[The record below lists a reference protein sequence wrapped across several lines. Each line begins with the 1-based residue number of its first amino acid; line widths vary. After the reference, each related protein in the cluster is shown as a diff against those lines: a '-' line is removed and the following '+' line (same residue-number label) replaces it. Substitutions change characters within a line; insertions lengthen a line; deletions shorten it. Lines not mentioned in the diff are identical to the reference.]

1 MIDLEK
7 RLRLFKQG
15 YWEVPDFL
23 DTSNFDFDWRPDP
36 HDRPYIHQFG
46 TQHQKT
52 GGPRFVI
59 PENEGIKYQSHQ
71 IAKKLPD
78 PNSRCYRNLVNDINF
93 DYSWH
98 PDETEPP
105 FIYVFGNQHYD
116 STTMPTVQY
125 RVSGATDKKY
135 MDNIVATLLP
145 ELEKWYT
152 PEGIDYSSFDYSWRP
167 NPHEPNMIH
176 QFGTQ
181 WQKTGGPTY
190 KPVDATVV
198 KYNDSQIAI
207 RLPNIRRW
215 TIPES
220 IDMDSFDFSWHPD
233 DTEPPYLYE
242 FGTQW
247 QKTGGPIYCMRDA
260 KIKKYC
266 DAQRATRLPMPKK
279 FKIVESVV
287 DFDYSW
293 HPDDTEEPY
302 TYVFGNEYFSPESM
316 PTVIY
321 RCRDSVGTKYI
332 TDIVA
337 TLDITKIKCENSIFD
352 IAVQHEFSTKYVHFY
367 IDTPTT
373 DYKKIL
379 PNIDNKSYLHLLNE
393 YEAVVPNDIVYKLFD
408 KLTDYPYILYHR
420 YPAKVEPLDIV
431 FFSNGEACAEDNY
444 NHLLEITKN
453 LPNKV
458 QRIDRVNGRVK
469 SQHAAANISTTD
481 WYFLVNAKLKVRT
494 DFDFSWQ
501 PDRMKSNRHYIF
513 TCTNPVNGLE
523 YGHQAIVANNK
534 KLTLNTV
541 VKGLDFT
548 MDSPTEIVDINSGI
562 STYNSSEYDT
572 WRTSFREMIKL
583 CCNEDQ
589 ESIDRGF
596 SWINKGFGNYGE
608 FSKQGARDAVDY
620 YNSVDGNMEKLMLSY
635 DWDWLNQYYRTR

>member
-1 MIDLEK
+1 
-7 RLRLFKQG
+7 
-15 YWEVPDFL
+15 
-23 DTSNFDFDWRPDP
+23 
-36 HDRPYIHQFG
+36 
-46 TQHQKT
+46 
-52 GGPRFVI
+52 
-59 PENEGIKYQSHQ
+59 
-71 IAKKLPD
+71 
-78 PNSRCYRNLVNDINF
+78 
-93 DYSWH
+93 
-98 PDETEPP
+98 
-105 FIYVFGNQHYD
+105 
-116 STTMPTVQY
+116 
-125 RVSGATDKKY
+125 
-135 MDNIVATLLP
+135 
-145 ELEKWYT
+145 
-152 PEGIDYSSFDYSWRP
+152 
-167 NPHEPNMIH
+167 
-176 QFGTQ
+176 
-181 WQKTGGPTY
+181 
-190 KPVDATVV
+190 
-198 KYNDSQIAI
+198 
-207 RLPNIRRW
+207 
-215 TIPES
+215 
-220 IDMDSFDFSWHPD
+220 
-233 DTEPPYLYE
+233 
-242 FGTQW
+242 
-247 QKTGGPIYCMRDA
+247 MRDA

-548 MDSPTEIVDINSGI
+548 MDSPTETVNINSGI
-562 STYNSSEYDT
+562 SMYNSSEYDT

-583 CCNEDQ
+583 CINTDQ

-596 SWINKGFGNYGE
+596 AWINKGFGNYGE